1 LSSVRS
7 MTLSRKTSK
16 DKHKGYPDIY
26 ISTFREAYTVSSNT
40 KARIGLV
47 AISDERPAI
56 HNLDEQHNRD
66 HLYMMKRILETRAD
80 NEGSSVEFVVEDRI
94 VNSMEEAVSS
104 AKRMRA
110 DDVAGVAIVHNMWT
124 FAREAAMFT
133 RVYGGPVAGYT
144 NKDPLRPALVGLL
157 CSGGTLDKMGVYHP
171 RIIGDISRKDVQDE
185 FLSWARAAG
194 TVSKLIGETYCNFGG
209 RSMGMGTAV
218 RDSNDWIKR
227 YGVDVE
233 QIDQVVL
240 LERARAVGSAVVDY
254 AYNWLKENV
263 GYVDPTVPEEKIK
276 NQIRLY
282 EATREICHEKGIA
295 FYGIKCQPELSEI
308 TDYAVPCL
316 NQAFSNSDFDWNGEK
331 KPMVCAC
338 EADMGAAMTM
348 RLLQG
353 VSEQPALFMDFRD
366 YDEKRD
372 EYIFCN
378 CGSQSVCFAKD
389 MKDIRLVHTDKYYP
403 SGGVHVQY
411 VCREGEVTVARLCE
425 DNDGEWMAI
434 VPGRFI
440 YYDRERCKETS
451 PLWPHA
457 YLKADIDPDE
467 LLQAYGSNHGHA
479 VYGNWVKELTHLGNM
494 LGFRTRVFSR

>member
-1 LSSVRS
+1 MGSEV
-7 MTLSRKTSK
+7 KTK
-16 DKHKGYPDIY
+16 
-26 ISTFREAYTVSSNT
+26 
-40 KARIGLV
+40 IGLV

-56 HNLDEQHNRD
+56 HDLDMQHNRD
-66 HLYMMKRILETRAD
+66 YLHRIKQVLDARVKETGE
-80 NEGSSVEFVVEDRI
+80 NLEFVVEERI
-94 VNSMEEAVSS
+94 INSMELAVAS
-104 AKRMRA
+104 AKKMRA
-110 DDVAGVAIVHNMWT
+110 EDVGGVAMCHHMWT
-124 FAREAAMFT
+124 FAREAAMFA

-157 CSGGTLDKMGVYHP
+157 CSGGTLDKMGIYHP
-171 RIIGDISRKDVQDE
+171 RIIGDIDRQDVQDE

-194 TVSKLIGETYCNFGG
+194 TVSQLLGETYCNFGG

-218 RDSNDWIKR
+218 RDANDWIKR

-240 LERARAVGSAVVDY
+240 LERAKQVDSSLVDQ
-254 AYNWLKENV
+254 AFQWLKENV
-263 GYVDPTVPEEKIK
+263 GYIDPSVPEEKIK

-282 EATREICHEKGIA
+282 EATKAICREHGIN

-316 NQAFSNSDFDWNGEK
+316 NQAFSNSDFDWSGSKE
-331 KPMVCAC
+331 PVVCAC

-353 VSEQPALFMDFRD
+353 VSGQPALFMDFRD

-378 CGSQSVCFAKD
+378 CGSQSVCYAKD
-389 MKDIRLVHTDKYYP
+389 MKDIHLVHTDKYYP

-425 DNDGEWMAI
+425 DADGEWMAI
-434 VPGRFI
+434 ISGRFV
-440 YYDRERCKETS
+440 YHDRERCRETS

-457 YLKADIDPDE
+457 YLKADINPDE
-467 LLQAYGSNHGHA
+467 LLQVYGSNHGHA
-479 VYGNWVKELTHLGNM
+479 VYGNWVKELTHLGKM
-494 LGFRTRVFSR
+494 LGFRTKVFGK